1 MWEEYLSD
9 VRLQKPR
16 RCIEVIVMTRDHAIV
31 TTGSD
36 SFNRVQT
43 VRPQQTPLKIHQKV
57 APSTQ
62 DIALLFFIVAPGR

>member
-9 VRLQKPR
+9 ARSQKPQ

-36 SFNRVQT
+36 GFNRV
-43 VRPQQTPLKIHQKV
+43 RSPPKIHQKM

-62 DIALLFFIVAPGR
+62 DIALVFHSGTRTSMACQK